1 MHQEFLRHLLRYKA
15 DTLNDVVNVIGG
27 ALFAE
32 CFIPWVE
39 GLREPAPALT
49 TSPEVIAIEGK
60 ILRRTHSRNRD
71 RGPPHLLS
79 AWASSKRFVL
89 GQQACQAKFNEITAF
104 PPLLLDAWHSPA
116 RWSPSAPWDAR
127 PRSPKPFSTGG
138 DYLLAVKD
146 NEACVH
152 DEIRRYLD
160 DLSRLRSGA
169 GPQNAKGQ
177 ALP

>member
-15 DTLNDVVNVIGG
+15 DALNEVVNVIGG

-39 GLREPAPALT
+39 GLREPAPDLT

-71 RGPPHLLS
+71 RGPPQLLF
-79 AWASSKRFVL
+79 AWASSQRLVL

-104 PPLLLDAWHSPA
+104 PPPA
-116 RWSPSAPWDAR
+116 RRLALTGALVPIGAMGCQTKIAQAILHRRRLFAGRQRQRGLCAR
-127 PRSPKPFSTGG
+127 R
-138 DYLLAVKD
+138 DQA
-146 NEACVH
+146 
-152 DEIRRYLD
+152 
-160 DLSRLRSGA
+160 LSR
-169 GPQNAKGQ
+169 
-177 ALP
+177 